1 MPRPTDHV
9 KKHLHKNGVQPGELP
24 DKVIEALNT
33 FSEAELK
40 KLDDLGDALDTGGVP
55 PAKAISAVH

>member
-1 MPRPTDHV
+1 MREPKPHV
-9 KKHLHKNGVQPGELP
+9 KRHLQKNGVQPAELP

-33 FSEAELK
+33 FSEAELN
-40 KLDDLGDALDTGGVP
+40 KLDNLGDALEKGGVP